1 MKREVPIRPFWYS
14 DAWIFPKL
22 VTVVTTLDADGRVNA
37 APYSHIMQFDVM
49 HKRPRI
55 MVGFRQ
61 DSHTFT
67 NIAATGEFVINCP
80 SADFIDDVMETARFY
95 PEGVDELDH
104 TRFTTIPSLKVAPPT
119 IEQCPQVM
127 ECTVDEIVRLPQ
139 SSGIVF
145 ANIVAITMD
154 EGLEEMDRS
163 ERIAAMNLPIGLG
176 DQDRMEYYFA
186 RTTDVVHRTLKE
198 TPRGHLAAR
207 IATTLEWDEDAMQG
221 LMQIPPPVRPMVTEQ
236 VETYTRGKGADR
248 VTLAHMEELMAEFG
262 MDRAVMARFE
272 TRGDAAPDGAPPAEA
287 GTAAA
292 DPAGS
297 REPSKKEQS
306 ILAEARA
313 IDPDLTFTLDAAA
326 ELTGVPRPFVKKALR
341 GVIRRANDAG
351 VTVVDA
357 TFVKQANADRS
368 AGR

>member
-1 MKREVPIRPFWYS
+1 MTKKKEVPVRPFWYS
-14 DAWIFPKL
+14 DAWLFPKL
-22 VTVVTTLDADGRVNA
+22 VTVVTTLDAEGRLNA

-61 DSHTFT
+61 DSHTFK

-80 SADFIDDVMETARFY
+80 TADYLDDVMESARFY
-95 PEGVDELDH
+95 PEGVNELEH
-104 TRFTTIPSLKVAPPT
+104 TRFTTVPSLKVGPPT

-139 SSGIVF
+139 SSGIVY

-154 EGLEEMDRS
+154 EGLAEMDRS

-186 RTTDVVHRTLKE
+186 RTSDVVHHTLKE
-198 TPRGHLAAR
+198 TPRGHLAAK
-207 IATTLEWDEDAMQG
+207 IATTLDWDEDAMQG

-236 VETYTRGKGADR
+236 VETYAKSKGAST
-248 VTLAHMEELMAEFG
+248 VTLTHMDELMAEYG

-272 TRGDAAPDGAPPAEA
+272 PSAPTAAPAAP
-287 GTAAA
+287 TA
-292 DPAGS
+292 PE
-297 REPSKKEQS
+297 RLVTKREQS
-306 ILAEARA
+306 ILDDANAL
-313 IDPDLTFTLDAAA
+313 DPGVTFTAAAAA
-326 ELTGVPRPFVKKALR
+326 ELTGVPRPFLKKALK
-341 GVIRRANDAG
+341 GIVRRAKAEG
-351 VTVVDA
+351 VTEVDA
-357 TFVKQANADRS
+357 DFVRRARDER
-368 AGR
+368 

>member
-1 MKREVPIRPFWYS
+1 MTKKEVPIRPFWYS
-14 DAWIFPKL
+14 DAWLFPKL
-22 VTVVTTLDADGRVNA
+22 VTVVTTLDAEGRLNA

-61 DSHTFT
+61 DSHTFK
-67 NIAATGEFVINCP
+67 NIEATGEFVINCP
-80 SADFIDDVMETARFY
+80 SADHLDDVMESARFY
-95 PEGVDELDH
+95 PEGVNELEH
-104 TRFTTIPSLKVAPPT
+104 TRFTTTPSLKVRPPT

-154 EGLEEMDRS
+154 EGLEELDRS

-186 RTTDVVHRTLKE
+186 RTTDVVHHTLKE

-207 IATTLEWDEDAMQG
+207 IATSLDWDEDAMQG

-236 VETYTRGKGADR
+236 VETHARGKGADT

-272 TRGDAAPDGAPPAEA
+272 TTATTTPAESA
-287 GTAAA
+287 QAAR
-292 DPAGS
+292 P
-297 REPSKKEQS
+297 PTKKEQS
-306 ILAEARA
+306 ILADANA
-313 IDPDLTFTLDAAA
+313 LDPDVTFTAGAAA
-326 ELTGVPRPFVKKALR
+326 ELTGVPRPFLKKALK
-341 GVIRRANDAG
+341 GIVRRAKDAG
-351 VTVVDA
+351 VTEVDA
-357 TFVKQANADRS
+357 AFVQRANAERKN
-368 AGR
+368 

>member
-1 MKREVPIRPFWYS
+1 MKKEVPIRPFWYS

-22 VTVVTTLDADGRVNA
+22 VTVVTTLDADGRLNA

-61 DSHTFT
+61 DSHTFK
-67 NIAATGEFVINCP
+67 NIEATGEFVINCP
-80 SADFIDDVMETARFY
+80 SADYLEDVMESARFY
-95 PEGVDELDH
+95 PEGVNELEH
-104 TRFTTIPSLKVAPPT
+104 TRFTATPSLKVKPPT
-119 IEQCPQVM
+119 LEQCPQVM

-154 EGLEEMDRS
+154 EGLEAMDRS

-186 RTTDVVHRTLKE
+186 RTSDVVHHTLKE
-198 TPRGHLAAR
+198 TPRGHLAAT
-207 IATTLEWDEDAMQG
+207 IATTLDWDEDAMQS
-221 LMQIPPPVRPMVTEQ
+221 LMQIPPPVRPMVTER
-236 VETYTRGKGADR
+236 VETHAKGKGATT

-272 TRGDAAPDGAPPAEA
+272 TKAQTRPADNEAPTDPTTVMMSTKERSILKDANALDPSVTFTAS
-287 GTAAA
+287 AAA
-292 DPAGS
+292 A
-297 REPSKKEQS
+297 
-306 ILAEARA
+306 
-313 IDPDLTFTLDAAA
+313 
-326 ELTGVPRPFVKKALR
+326 LTGVPRPFLKKALR
-341 GVIRRANDAG
+341 GIVEKAKAEG
-351 VTVVDA
+351 VTEVDA
-357 TFVKQANADRS
+357 AFVQRVNAER
-368 AGR
+368 